1 MIQQSNFSIYTSLF
15 KVWYPFYI
23 STSFSYPYPLYLISQ
38 YGVEPLLYILILWG
52 VLSKNIP
59 QYYHISTIK
68 NRILWWKYYLSIHIM
83 QSYLILPSDN
93 YFISTAYFLSIINS
107 NIFITRIVISSIKQ
121 SLYFIQSLSYFNA
134 SSFFLSFDI
143 LITDSIFSTCSF
155 RFLLFFPII
164 FKDLL

>member
-68 NRILWWKYYLSIHIM
+68 NRILWWKYFLSIHII
-83 QSYLILPSDN
+83 QSYIILPPDN

-107 NIFITRIVISSIKQ
+107 NIFITKIVISFIKTIP
-121 SLYFIQSLSYFNA
+121 LFYPII
-134 SSFFLSFDI
+134 I
-143 LITDSIFSTCSF
+143 LFQCF
-155 RFLLFFPII
+155 LFFSIVRYSHHW
-164 FKDLL
+164 FYFLHLLI